1 MASARAV
8 SDEEK
13 AIEAGVTIAALIRAA
28 KPTLMTMLIVTI
40 LLSIW
45 ISFRAA

>member
-13 AIEAGVTIAALIRAA
+13 PIQAGVTIATLIQPA
-28 KPTLMTMLIVTI
+28 KPTLVTMLIVSI

-45 ISFRAA
+45 ISLRAA